1 MRQNLTVTG
10 SGLRAPGE
18 SLFPENPWGFPFLFQ
33 KKFFSKKIPK
43 NVCSL
48 FFPKK
53 SFVDTFFPKKF
64 FSQFFPK
71 KVFFHN
77 FSQKR
82 FFHKYYQ
89 KKYFFLNFFQ
99 KIYIFKC
106 FPKKKSAGVNI
117 QGRWTQSTTIFIL
130 KKTHS
135 NKSKLLLRLCL
146 YYIKELAQS
155 NAAIAALR

>member
-53 SFVDTFFPKKF
+53 SFVDTFFPKKLFHNF
-64 FSQFFPK
+64 FQKKFFFTIFPK
-71 KVFFHN
+71 KVFFIN
-77 FSQKR
+77 FTKKSIFSQ
-82 FFHKYYQ
+82 
-89 KKYFFLNFFQ
+89 FLPKN
-99 KIYIFKC
+99 IYIQMFS
-106 FPKKKSAGVNI
+106 KKKICWRKYSRKMDTVHNNI
-117 QGRWTQSTTIFIL
+117 HF
-130 KKTHS
+130 KKDTF
-135 NKSKLLLRLCL
+135 
-146 YYIKELAQS
+146 Q
-155 NAAIAALR
+155 